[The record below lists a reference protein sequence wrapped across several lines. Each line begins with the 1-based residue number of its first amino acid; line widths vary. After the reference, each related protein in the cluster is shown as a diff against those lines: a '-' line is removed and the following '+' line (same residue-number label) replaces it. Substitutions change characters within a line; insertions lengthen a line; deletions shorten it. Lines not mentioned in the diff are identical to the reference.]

1 MMGKALTRCVLA
13 ALLVLS
19 SSGCEDASKVSPGRY
34 DLALFELADG
44 DIEKMLGT
52 RALQVRKAGFDLA
65 QGEYPVI
72 EFQPVDGTKAVEAL
86 GERIQSLSGIGAD
99 DVNIDEHGDLAYVNT
114 GSQAYWVNKASGAY
128 SYTET
133 ASHIATE
140 PLIKDHKDAVNA
152 ALRHVRHY
160 GLLDL
165 ADNESLDVVSVS
177 NVMNALVED
186 GDKKPFMTFNSDYFV
201 VFGRRLAGIPVI
213 GSYLQVSLGKDA
225 KLRGV
230 RQCWRP
236 VSATTEKRV
245 FVDQAMQDNTTAKYL
260 ISAGILESEKDTANV
275 DTVRRMCGYI
285 EGTVSNRQKLS
296 GVGCVVSYKRES
308 GEMIATAAV
317 PLADYDFPLLG
328 EAPVIDAKGLE
339 KQRQALASKDT
350 DEADEGTVNEEQ

>member
-1 MMGKALTRCVLA
+1 MGKGLTRCVLA
-13 ALLVLS
+13 ALFVLS

-34 DLALFELADG
+34 DLALFEIADG
-44 DIEKMLGT
+44 DVAEMLGT

-65 QGEYPVI
+65 QGEYPVF
-72 EFQPVDGTKAVEAL
+72 ELQPVDGTKAVEAL
-86 GERIQSLSGIGAD
+86 RERIRSLSGIGAD
-99 DVNIDEHGDLAYVNT
+99 DVNILEHGDLAYVYT
-114 GSQAYWVNKASGAY
+114 GSQVYWVNKASGAY
-128 SYTET
+128 SYAET

-140 PLIKDHKDAVNA
+140 TLIDDHKDAVNA

-177 NVMNALVED
+177 NVMNALVEN
-186 GDKKPFMTFNSDYFV
+186 GEEKPFMTFNSDYVV
-201 VFGRRLAGIPVI
+201 VFGRRVAGIPVI

-230 RQCWRP
+230 RQCWRG
-236 VSATTEKRV
+236 VSAATERKV
-245 FVDQAMQDNTTAKYL
+245 FVDQSIQEKTTAKHL
-260 ISAGILESEKDTANV
+260 VSAGILVSEKDTANV

-296 GVGCVVSYKRES
+296 GVGCLVSYKREG

-328 EAPVIDAKGLE
+328 EAPAIDAKGLE
-339 KQRQALASKDT
+339 EQRRALAAKDT
-350 DEADEGTVNEEQ
+350 DEADEGTVNEEK

>member
-1 MMGKALTRCVLA
+1 MMPRGLATSLLA

-19 SSGCEDASKVSPGRY
+19 SNGCEDASKVSPGRY

-44 DIEKMLGT
+44 DTAKMLGT

-72 EFQPVDGTKAVEAL
+72 EFQPVDGTKAVKAL
-86 GERIQSLSGIGAD
+86 RERIQSLSGIGANN
-99 DVNIDEHGDLAYVNT
+99 VKIDEHGDLAYVNT
-114 GSQAYWVNKASGAY
+114 GSQVYWVNKASGAY

-140 PLIKDHKDAVNA
+140 TLIKDHKDAVNA
-152 ALRHVRHY
+152 ALQYVRHY

-165 ADNESLDVVSVS
+165 ADIESLDVVSVS

-186 GDKKPFMTFNSDYFV
+186 GDTKPFMTFNSDYFV
-201 VFGRRLAGIPVI
+201 VFGRRFAGIPVI
-213 GSYLQVSLGKDA
+213 GSYLQVSLGKDT

-236 VSATTEKRV
+236 VSATTEKKV
-245 FVDQAMQDNTTAKYL
+245 LVDQVMQDNTTAKHL
-260 ISAGILESEKDTANV
+260 VAAGIVHSDKETENV

-296 GVGCVVSYKRES
+296 GVGCVVSYKREG

-328 EAPVIDAKGLE
+328 EAPVIDANGLE

-350 DEADEGTVNEEQ
+350 DEADEGTVNEEK